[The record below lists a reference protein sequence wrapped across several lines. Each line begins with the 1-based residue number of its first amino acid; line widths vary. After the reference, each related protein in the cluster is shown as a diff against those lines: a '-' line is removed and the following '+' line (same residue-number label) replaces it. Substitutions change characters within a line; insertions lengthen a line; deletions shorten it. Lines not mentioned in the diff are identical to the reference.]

1 VDLKREIAYTR
12 QDARLAESC
21 AGGAHAGDL
30 SHLTSPASFGLKKTV
45 AFFAFPAS
53 LALKIVLFLFLFSC
67 QTSYSSVAIK
77 TQRAACGA
85 AEAAANA
92 ASR

>member
-53 LALKIVLFLFLFSC
+53 LALKIVLFLFLFFLSDVLLFRRD
-67 QTSYSSVAIK
+67 QDST
-77 TQRAACGA
+77 CGL
-85 AEAAANA
+85 
-92 ASR
+92 RGG